1 MVKRMVRTAT
11 RDLEL
16 LDLLLLTYWVTVGL
30 MQALFS
36 REILEVH
43 GAVALAV
50 LLVADAAMV
59 AAILLVAR
67 RVKQWETGRRLTA
80 KSVLVF
86 FTFYLGFQ
94 LLPFYALAVHPH
106 SYEAEL
112 LWFDRLLVGQSIS
125 AFLDP
130 YLMPGVA
137 DFMQLCYATHYLLP
151 FILLGLLLSAGRNQE
166 AEWLA
171 TAVAF
176 VVLTGFL
183 LYVLVPARSPYV
195 VAHVPD
201 LAPYLRFSGPV
212 PLGLV
217 GETVREFLH
226 ENESFKYDCF
236 PSGHTQLSLTVLI
249 GSWRYHRRSFPA
261 FLVVVSGL
269 IFATLYL
276 RYHYVIDLAAG
287 ALLAWLGW
295 RYVPRWVH
303 LFEKRGEAYADSKA
317 AVDFSQEQA
326 RNPR

>member
-1 MVKRMVRTAT
+1 VVKRMVRTAT

-183 LYVLVPARSPYV
+183 LYVLVPALSPV
-195 VAHVPD
+195 QRAGPPGARRGDRAGVPPRERIVQVRLLPERPHPAQPHGAHRV
-201 LAPYLRFSGPV
+201 LAL
-212 PLGLV
+212 
-217 GETVREFLH
+217 
-226 ENESFKYDCF
+226 
-236 PSGHTQLSLTVLI
+236 PS
-249 GSWRYHRRSFPA
+249 
-261 FLVVVSGL
+261 
-269 IFATLYL
+269 
-276 RYHYVIDLAAG
+276 
-287 ALLAWLGW
+287 ALLPGL
-295 RYVPRWVH
+295 PRGR
-303 LFEKRGEAYADSKA
+303 FGP
-317 AVDFSQEQA
+317 DFCDVVFA
-326 RNPR
+326 LPLCY